1 MKKKRFH
8 FLWYIL
14 FGLIFVLA
22 ETAIILCAWYHK
34 TYNVG
39 FRELLYTL
47 LGPLKGTGNSVIE
60 LIVSNCL
67 PPILWCLAGCIL
79 VCFLLSECQLN
90 QRLWTLG
97 GRLRFPAQ
105 LLKWLRRLGALGCVA
120 LLFMAVGYA
129 NLRFDIVG
137 YLASLK
143 DSTDIYEREYVDPA
157 SVSITAPEKKRN
169 LIYIVAESL
178 ETTYMSTEEGGM
190 QAQNLMPRLTELAR
204 SNLYF
209 SGTQTFSGL
218 RTLSGT
224 SWTIASLLSQTSG
237 IPFAFPVDSN
247 AMETQMH
254 FAPRLITLGDILQDN
269 GYAQEFVCGSDASF
283 GGRRKYFAQHGAYEI
298 FDLFTARE
306 QGYIPPDYYVWWG
319 FEDMYLFDIARDEAT
334 RLAEQEQP
342 FNLTLLTVDLHH
354 FEGYICPVCGGDYGY
369 STADVVNCTDRQI
382 ADFVAWCQDQP
393 FWENTTIIV
402 TGDHPRMDG
411 ALVEEATDAQRTIYH
426 CILNAPVE
434 VQGSTEERTFTTMD
448 LFPTTLA
455 AMGFQVEGDRLG
467 LGVNLFSD
475 LPTLAERMG
484 AEALSD
490 ELVKHSSYYLEHF
503 YYNADKPK

>member
-8 FLWYIL
+8 FLWYFL
-14 FGLIFVLA
+14 FGAIYILA
-22 ETAIILCAWYHK
+22 SAMIILCRWYLLTIHL
-34 TYNVG
+34 G

-60 LIVSNCL
+60 LVVSSCL
-67 PPILWCLAGCIL
+67 PPILCCLAGCIL
-79 VCFLLSECQLN
+79 VCFLLSECRLN

-97 GRLRFPAQ
+97 GRRRFPAR
-105 LLKWLRRLGALGCVA
+105 LLKWLRRLGALGCVT
-120 LLFMAVGYA
+120 LLFMAVGFV
-129 NLRFDIVG
+129 NTRMDITG

-143 DSTDIYEREYVDPA
+143 DTTDIYEQEYVDPEE
-157 SVSITAPEKKRN
+157 VTITPPGEKRN
-169 LIYIVAESL
+169 LIYIIAESL
-178 ETTYMSTEEGGM
+178 ETTYMSTEEGGL
-190 QAQNLMPRLTELAR
+190 QEQNLTPRLTELAR
-204 SNLYF
+204 NNLYF

-224 SWTIASLLSQTSG
+224 SWTMASILSQTSG
-237 IPFAFPVDSN
+237 IPFAFPVAEN
-247 AMETQMH
+247 AMDTQEY
-254 FAPRLITLGDILQDN
+254 FAPRLTTLGDILQDN
-269 GYAQEFVCGSDASF
+269 GYAQEFICGSDASF
-283 GGRRKYFAQHGAYEI
+283 GGRRKYFTQHGEYEI

-306 QGYIPPDYYVWWG
+306 QGYIPQDYYVWWG
-319 FEDMYLFDIARDEAT
+319 FEDSYMFQIARDEAT
-334 RLAEQEQP
+334 RLAAQEQP

-354 FEGYICPVCGGDYGY
+354 FEGYICPECDGEYGY
-369 STADVVNCTDRQI
+369 TTADVVNCTDRQI
-382 ADFVAWCQDQP
+382 AEFVAWCQDQP
-393 FWENTTIIV
+393 FWENTTLII

-426 CILNAPVE
+426 CMLNLPAE
-434 VQGSTEERTFTTMD
+434 AQGHTEARTFTTLD

-455 AMGFQVEGDRLG
+455 ALGFQVEGDRLG
-467 LGVNLFSD
+467 LGVNLFSG

-490 ELVKHSSYYLEHF
+490 ELVKHSAFYLEHF